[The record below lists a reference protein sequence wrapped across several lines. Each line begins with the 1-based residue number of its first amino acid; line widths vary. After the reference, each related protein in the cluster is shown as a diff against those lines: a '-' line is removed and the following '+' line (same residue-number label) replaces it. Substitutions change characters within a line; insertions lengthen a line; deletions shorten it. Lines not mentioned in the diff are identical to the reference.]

1 MAFGELLR
9 DGTVFDFLA
18 RNLDARA
25 FNSDRW
31 IFIHIPKTAGSSFRE
46 ELANVIQPDVNVEI
60 DYRNIDPENQH
71 ESFGEAMELAIASFL
86 ASPNASRV
94 KLVSGH
100 FRYRDLQRSAG
111 FANSKLITMLRNPI
125 DRLISDYTFQLSEQH
140 PLHQEVRRRYPSF
153 RHFFTDPANH
163 NVMFNTL
170 CEDRSQSA
178 RECLDAMARNFAFVG
193 VQEMYR
199 LSIKLLFMMLGM
211 RIDPSLNLRR
221 SDVIDS
227 ERTRLT
233 PYDRA
238 MLRLNN
244 RKDFFIWNE
253 VYKTFRKTEIAFY
266 QYADF
271 NRFFKMVNGLPVVP
285 F

>member
-9 DGTVFDFLA
+9 DGTVFDFIA

-31 IFIHIPKTAGSSFRE
+31 TFIHIPKTAGSSFRE
-46 ELANVIQPDVNVEI
+46 ELANVIQPDFNLEI
-60 DYRNIDPENQH
+60 DYSKIDPTDQH
-71 ESFGEAMELAIASFL
+71 NSFDDAMDLAIAGFL
-86 ASPNASRV
+86 ASPNAARV

-100 FRYRDLQRSAG
+100 FRYRDLKRTKLLV
-111 FANSKLITMLRNPI
+111 NSRLITMLRNPI
-125 DRLISDYTFQLSEQH
+125 DRLISDYTFQLSEHH

-153 RHFFTDPANH
+153 RHFFTDPTNH
-163 NVMFNTL
+163 NVMFDNL

-178 RECLDAMARNFAFVG
+178 RECLDAMARNFSFVG
-193 VQEMYR
+193 VQEMYP
-199 LSIKLLFMMLGM
+199 LSIKLVFMMLGM

-221 SDVIDS
+221 SDLVASMKD
-227 ERTRLT
+227 RLT

-238 MLRLNN
+238 MLKLYN

-253 VYKTFRKTEIAFY
+253 IYKTFRKAEIAFY
-266 QYADF
+266 QYSDF
-271 NRFFKMVNGLPVVP
+271 NRFFKMVNGLPAVP